1 MRPETRITAWPK
13 RDHTMAEPDLTPA
26 EREIV
31 DAVAARKG
39 EDWAYQHVEL
49 ILAQARRVGEL

>member
-1 MRPETRITAWPK
+1 
-13 RDHTMAEPDLTPA
+13 MAEPDLTPA